1 MSTATGGTLLESRLK
16 MDAKS
21 ACVKGREMSSAQ
33 RKSARTIDLC
43 KYLLVKKHQL
53 NLGKGGG
60 GWGTRTC
67 YKFKCIIFMG
77 LHIFEMI
84 FFMNVN
90 INT

>member
-21 ACVKGREMSSAQ
+21 ACVKGRGMSSAQ

-53 NLGKGGG
+53 NLGKGG
-60 GWGTRTC
+60 WVTRTC

-90 INT
+90 IKT

>member
-1 MSTATGGTLLESRLK
+1 MSTATGDTLLESRLK

-53 NLGKGGG
+53 NLGKGG
-60 GWGTRTC
+60 WVTLTC
-67 YKFKCIIFMG
+67 YKCIIFMG

-90 INT
+90 IKT

>member
-1 MSTATGGTLLESRLK
+1 MSTATGGTLSESRLK

-21 ACVKGREMSSAQ
+21 ACVKGRGMSSAQ

-53 NLGKGGG
+53 NLGKG